1 MASAGENLFSEVC
14 QQQRCRSASDQR
26 LCYSFLGKH
35 SISASYKRSFDFLAS
50 LCSCGDWF
58 ESHFV
63 GYPGDRFSRDDG
75 PYLMNIFLVVFVL
88 NIIICCTCNICPGAV
103 EVRGHAA
110 RKPIFWVSDK
120 ASLKLSPRL
129 NMLARKL
136 KIRS

>member
-1 MASAGENLFSEVC
+1 MTPVYIWPSARENLSSEVWE
-14 QQQRCRSASDQR
+14 QQRCRPASDQR
-26 LCYSFLGKH
+26 PLLFAFGKAPYL
-35 SISASYKRSFDFLAS
+35 SLLQASFDFLAS

-63 GYPGDRFSRDDG
+63 GYPEDRFSHDDG
-75 PYLMNIFLVVFVL
+75 PYLMNIFLIVFVL

-120 ASLKLSPRL
+120 ASFKPVSS
-129 NMLARKL
+129 A
-136 KIRS
+136 